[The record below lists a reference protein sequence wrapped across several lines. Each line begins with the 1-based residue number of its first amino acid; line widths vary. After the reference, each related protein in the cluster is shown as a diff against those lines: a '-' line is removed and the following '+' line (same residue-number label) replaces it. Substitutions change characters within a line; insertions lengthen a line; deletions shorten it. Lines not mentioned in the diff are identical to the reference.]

1 MIKQNNTLS
10 GYVVGLGKV
19 RADGS
24 VEYREL
30 DEPIKNTIVKQGLNK
45 WFTHNGSNSA
55 IVQSADGDSKDL
67 PTSAIRAMCYG
78 TSGNPTDFA
87 TTTDL
92 ISKSMPTPYETIYS
106 MRSWPYKGTR
116 NDPNNDKVV
125 NYRWTTE
132 SNAAPIN
139 INIRE
144 IGVYKKENSDYYLF
158 ARIVLPS
165 SFELQ
170 AGEKFICTYQL
181 SVSFPHRGDNVYRHL
196 APGVFFDAA
205 GHDLQPETTQE
216 VIVNNSS
223 DNYFCNA
230 ITNVQT
236 GSDNTRPFS
245 TSNTPIAW
253 GPYCRLSADGT
264 GYYGAKDTVFYKES
278 QVNYPA
284 INAAFPT
291 GYSLDTGAAH
301 PVFNIL
307 NYTPDTFERKIFVR
321 LPHLWPNMQY
331 ETDYKDIWYLNF
343 RCLAVRF
350 GYMDN
355 GVWTPAAWRKKGNED
370 VYFTLVNSF
379 KTQEAIDWLAGQ

>member
-55 IVQSADGDSKDL
+55 IVQNPDYDRVGF
-67 PTSAIRAMCYG
+67 PTVDIRAMCYG

-106 MRSWPYKGTR
+106 MTSWPYKGTR
-116 NDPNNDKVV
+116 NDPNDDKIV

-132 SNAAPIN
+132 SNAAPID

-144 IGVYKKENSDYYLF
+144 IGVYKKENSNYYLF

-181 SVSFPHRGDNVYRHL
+181 SVSFPHRGDTVYRHL
-196 APGVFFDAA
+196 APGVFFDAS
-205 GHDLQPETTQE
+205 GHDLQPETNQE
-216 VIVNNSS
+216 VIVNSGLANV
-223 DNYFCNA
+223 
-230 ITNVQT
+230 ITSVRDGN
-236 GSDNTRPFS
+236 DNTLPYIVP
-245 TSNTPIAW
+245 NTPFAF
-253 GPYCRLSADGT
+253 GPYCRLNNDGT
-264 GYYGAKDTVFYKES
+264 GYSNTKDTVFYKES

>member
-30 DEPIKNTIVKQGLNK
+30 DKPIKNTIVKQGLNK
-45 WFTHNGSNSA
+45 WLTHNGSNSA
-55 IVQSADGDSKDL
+55 IVQNSDYDRVGF
-67 PTSAIRAMCYG
+67 PTVDIRAMCYG

-106 MRSWPYKGTR
+106 MTSWPYKGTR
-116 NDPNNDKVV
+116 NDPNDDKIV

-132 SNAAPIN
+132 SNAAPID

-144 IGVYKKENSDYYLF
+144 IGVYKKENSNYYLF

-165 SFELQ
+165 SFELHT
-170 AGEKFICTYQL
+170 GEKFICTYQL
-181 SVSFPHRGDNVYRHL
+181 SVSFPLRGDTVYRHL
-196 APGVFFDAA
+196 APGVFFDAS
-205 GHDLQPETTQE
+205 GHDLQPETNQE
-216 VIVNNSS
+216 VIVNSGIANV
-223 DNYFCNA
+223 
-230 ITNVQT
+230 ITSVRDGN
-236 GSDNTRPFS
+236 GNTLPYIVP
-245 TSNTPIAW
+245 NTPFAF
-253 GPYCRLSADGT
+253 GPYCRLNNDGT
-264 GYYGAKDTVFYKES
+264 GYSNTKDTVFYKES

-343 RCLAVRF
+343 RCLAIRF

>member
-30 DEPIKNTIVKQGLNK
+30 DKPIKNTIVKQGLNK
-45 WFTHNGSNSA
+45 WLTHNGSNSA
-55 IVQSADGDSKDL
+55 IVQGPDGDSKKL
-67 PTSAIRAMCYG
+67 PTSAIRAMCIG
-78 TSGNPTDFA
+78 SSSNITDFA
-87 TTTDL
+87 TTIDL
-92 ISKSMPTPYETIYS
+92 VSPSMPVYETLYS
-106 MRSWPYKGTR
+106 GGLDWPYKGVR
-116 NDPNNDKVV
+116 NDPNDDKVV

-132 SNAAPIN
+132 SGAAPGN
-139 INIRE
+139 LNVRE
-144 IGVYKKENSDYYLF
+144 IGIYKKENSNYYLF

-165 SFELQ
+165 SFELH

-181 SVSFPHRGDNVYRHL
+181 SVSFPHRGDNVYIHL

-216 VIVNNSS
+216 IIVNNSGL
-223 DNYFCNA
+223 DYFCNA
-230 ITNVQT
+230 VTNAVK
-236 GSDNTRPFS
+236 NTNNTDPFFAI
-245 TSNTPIAW
+245 NTPVAM
-253 GPYCRLSADGT
+253 GAYCRLNDDGT
-264 GYYGAKDTVFYKES
+264 GYYSSYDTVFYKES

-284 INAAFPT
+284 INASFP
-291 GYSLDTGAAH
+291 GYDKDTGVSH
-301 PVFNIL
+301 PTFNIL
-307 NYTPDTFERKIFVR
+307 NYIPDTFERKIFVR